1 MPAYHSIQDDRRAS
15 VRGRDVSLTRRH
27 FIFTAVSAAGGL
39 MIGIGATSRGA
50 HAATV
55 PAQPWNDDHA
65 YDPNEIDA
73 WIAVDPDDSILIRYQ
88 RSEMGQGSMTALPMM
103 IAEELQC
110 DWSKVRIEYASPN
123 RNLRGNNVY
132 GPMFSHGSQSV
143 RASQKKM
150 QQVGASAR
158 ERLIAAAAARWN
170 VPASECSAA
179 QSVVTHKPS
188 GQSLRYGEL
197 AADAAK
203 VSLAAEPTIKTPA
216 QFTFLPKPMPRVDVV
231 HKTDGSAKFGIDAQV
246 PGMVFAAI
254 TACPVPGGKLKSV
267 DETVLAGAPGILQV
281 VKLDNAVAVVAT
293 ETFWRA
299 KRALS
304 RLQPEWNAG
313 EAGKVD
319 SDQLSKAYRAA
330 LSEPML
336 TARNDGNVDQALSG
350 ATKTFEAVYETPYLS
365 HSPMEPMNA
374 TVNLQ
379 ADRLDVWVGTQA
391 ADEAL
396 EAAAHAS
403 GLNPEQVYV
412 HNAFV
417 GGGFGRRDANDEV
430 KQAIAIAKTVQRP
443 VKLVWTREEDTRQ
456 DKFRPHAVVGFKAA
470 TGPDGMPTAW
480 SMRVVTSSI
489 FASVGRPLAANKV
502 EPQTV
507 AGLADNGYKVPN
519 TRVESL
525 VKNTHLPVWFWRAP
539 GANQHVFAI
548 ESFLDEIASASGIDP
563 YQMRRK
569 LLEGKPDWLRV
580 LDTAAEKGDWGEPLS
595 QGSGRGIAICT
606 DTDSLCAQVAEVTVK
621 PNGQVKVNRVTVA
634 LDTHYMVNPQTIA
647 EQAEGSVI
655 FGLSAA
661 LYGKITIKDGAAVQG
676 NFDTY
681 RMVRLAEAPK
691 IDVHLVPSGG
701 PVWGGAGEPATPP
714 IAPAVANAIFAAT
727 GKRIRTLPIIDHDL
741 TGSA

>member
-1 MPAYHSIQDDRRAS
+1 MHGTHVAS
-15 VRGRDVSLTRRH
+15 TLSRRH
-27 FIFTAVSAAGGL
+27 FILTAVTATGGFVIGVGAMPRAAG
-39 MIGIGATSRGA
+39 
-50 HAATV
+50 AAKV
-55 PAQPWNDDHA
+55 GVAPGSDENAYSPND
-65 YDPNEIDA
+65 IDA
-73 WIAVDPDDSILIRYQ
+73 WIAIDPDDSILIRYQ

-123 RNLRGNNVY
+123 RNLRENKVY
-132 GPMFSHGSQSV
+132 GPMFSHGSMSV
-143 RASQKKM
+143 RTSQKKV

-179 QSVVTHKPS
+179 QSVVIHKPS
-188 GQSLRYGEL
+188 GRSLRFGEL

-203 VSLAAEPTIKTPA
+203 ITLAAEPAIKTPA
-216 QFTFLPKPMPRVDVV
+216 QFTFIPKPLPRVDVV
-231 HKTDGSAKFGIDAQV
+231 HKTDGSGKFGIDAQV

-267 DETVLAGAPGILQV
+267 DDSVLNGAPGVLKV
-281 VKLDNAVAVVAT
+281 VKLPNAVAVVAT
-293 ETFWRA
+293 DTYWRA

-304 RLQPEWNAG
+304 RLQPEWDVGA
-313 EAGKVD
+313 AGKVD
-319 SDQLSKAYRAA
+319 SDKLSQMFRAA
-330 LSEPML
+330 LNEPML
-336 TARNDGNVDQALSG
+336 TARNDGNVDQVFSG
-350 ATKTFEAVYETPYLS
+350 AAKTFEAIYETPYLS

-379 ADRLDVWVGTQA
+379 PDRLDVWVGTQDA
-391 ADEAL
+391 AEAL
-396 EAAAHAS
+396 EAAAKAS
-403 GLNPEQVYV
+403 GLKPERVYI
-412 HNAFV
+412 HNGFL

-430 KQAIAIAKTVQRP
+430 KQAIAIAKAVQRP

-470 TGPDGMPTAW
+470 VGADGMPTAW

-489 FASVGRPLAANKV
+489 FDSVGIPRPANKV

-507 AGLADNGYKVPN
+507 AGLADNGYNVPN
-519 TRVESL
+519 MRVESL

-539 GANQHVFAI
+539 GINQHIFAI
-548 ESFLDEIASASGIDP
+548 ESFLDEMAAASGIDP

-569 LLEGKPDWLRV
+569 LLEGKPDWLKV
-580 LDTAAEKGDWGEPLS
+580 LDTVADKGDWGKPLPK
-595 QGSGRGIAICT
+595 GSGRGIAICT
-606 DTDSLCAQVAEVTVK
+606 DCDSLCAQVAEVTVK
-621 PNGQVKVNRVTVA
+621 PDGQVKVNRVTVA
-634 LDTHYMVNPQTIA
+634 LDTRYMVNPLTIA
-647 EQAEGSVI
+647 EQAEGAVI
-655 FGLSAA
+655 YGLTAA
-661 LYGKITIKDGAAVQG
+661 LYGKITIKDGAPVQG

-701 PVWGGAGEPATPP
+701 KVWGGAGEPATPP
-714 IAPAVANAIFAAT
+714 IPAAVANAIFAAT
-727 GKRIRTLPIIDHDL
+727 GKRLRSLPISDHDL
-741 TGSA
+741 TTAGSA

>member
-1 MPAYHSIQDDRRAS
+1 MHGTNVAS
-15 VRGRDVSLTRRH
+15 AFSRRH
-27 FIFTAVSAAGGL
+27 FILTAATAAGGF
-39 MIGIGATSRGA
+39 MIGIGTTPRAV
-50 HAATV
+50 HAGTV
-55 PAQPWNDDHA
+55 PGQPWNDDHA
-65 YDPNEIDA
+65 NDPNELDA
-73 WIAVDPDDSILIRYQ
+73 WIAIDPDDSILIRYQ
-88 RSEMGQGSMTALPMM
+88 RSEMGQGSMTALPRM

-123 RNLRGNNVY
+123 RNFREKKVY

-143 RASQKKM
+143 RQSQQKM

-179 QSVVTHKPS
+179 QSVVTHKAS

-197 AADAAK
+197 APDAAK
-203 VSLAAEPTIKTPA
+203 ITLSAEPAIKTPA
-216 QFTFLPKPMPRVDVV
+216 QFTFIPKALPRIDVI
-231 HKTDGSAKFGIDAQV
+231 HKTDGSAKFGMDAQV
-246 PGMVFAAI
+246 PDMVFAAI

-267 DETVLAGAPGILQV
+267 DDSVLAGAPGILQM

-293 ETFWRA
+293 DTYWRA

-304 RLQPEWNAG
+304 RLHPEWDTG
-313 EAGKVD
+313 EAGEVD
-319 SDQLSKAYRAA
+319 SDKLSQMYRAA

-336 TARNDGNVDQALSG
+336 TARNDGNVDQAMSG
-350 ATKTFEAVYETPYLS
+350 AAKTFEAIYETPYLS

-374 TVNLQ
+374 TVHLQ
-379 ADRLDVWVGTQA
+379 PDRLDVWVGTQDA
-391 ADEAL
+391 GQAL
-396 EAAAHAS
+396 EMAARFS
-403 GLNPEQVYV
+403 GLKPEQVYV
-412 HNAFV
+412 HNGFV

-430 KQAIAIAKTVQRP
+430 KQAIAIANAVKRP

-470 TGPDGMPTAW
+470 VGADGIPTAW

-489 FASVGRPLAANKV
+489 FSSVGIKLPVGKV

-507 AGLADNGYKVPN
+507 AGLADNGYNVPN
-519 TRVESL
+519 MRVESL
-525 VKNTHLPVWFWRAP
+525 VKNTHLPVWFWRSP

-548 ESFLDEIASASGIDP
+548 ESFLDEMAAASGIDP
-563 YQMRRK
+563 YHMRRK
-569 LLEGKPDWLRV
+569 LLAAKRDWLKV
-580 LDTAAEKGDWGEPLS
+580 LDTAAEKGDWGKPLPK
-595 QGSGRGIAICT
+595 GSGRGIAICQA
-606 DTDSLCAQVAEVTVK
+606 DNSLCAQVAEVTVK
-621 PNGQVKVNRVTVA
+621 PDGQMKVNRVTIA
-634 LDTHYMVNPQTIA
+634 FDTRYMVNPQTIA

-655 FGLSAA
+655 YGLTAA
-661 LYGKITIKDGAAVQG
+661 LYGKITIKGGAAVQG

-701 PVWGGAGEPATPP
+701 KLWGGAGEPATPP
-714 IAPAVANAIFAAT
+714 IAAAVANAIFAAT
-727 GKRIRTLPIIDHDL
+727 GKRLRSLPVSDHDL
-741 TGSA
+741 AGSA